1 VRPTFAVIS
10 ISSLFLAC
18 RQSPP
23 SQEFVS
29 APDSIQA
36 SFTHFADSVLPTLIS
51 TLQPLGYHAG
61 DSDITPPTPAYR
73 AQVYQASL
81 QDSRKQTWFAS
92 ILLLLHQH
100 LRDAPTFPMPVVCPL
115 FFGGNSH
122 GWMLITTDGYLYTL
136 GPTDGPRSNM
146 PLDFQIAV
154 RRTFVDQ
161 IDLLSWA
168 SYKQK
173 TSSNGSTDTTQ
184 MDRTREKE

>member
-1 VRPTFAVIS
+1 VRSTFAVIS

-61 DSDITPPTPAYR
+61 DSDTTPPTPAYR
-73 AQVYQASL
+73 AQVSQASL
-81 QDSRKQTWFAS
+81 QDSRKQLWFAS
-92 ILLLLHQH
+92 ILLLFHQH
-100 LRDAPTFPMPVVCPL
+100 LRDAPTFPMPVVRPL
-115 FFGGNSH
+115 FFGGNSQ

-168 SYKQK
+168 RSKEQARGGD
-173 TSSNGSTDTTQ
+173 SSNTTQ
-184 MDRTREKE
+184 IDRTPRQD